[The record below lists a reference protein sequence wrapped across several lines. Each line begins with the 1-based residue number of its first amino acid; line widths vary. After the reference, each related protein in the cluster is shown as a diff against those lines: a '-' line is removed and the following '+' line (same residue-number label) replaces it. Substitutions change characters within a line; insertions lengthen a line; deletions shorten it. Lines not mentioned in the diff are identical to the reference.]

1 MVCIIV
7 GSQGL
12 QNNRSHVYTA
22 GRIIAQSKTAV
33 RCLECQ
39 NLFDQSIAAPCTI
52 RRHLI
57 CHTIQCKQTVGIH
70 IRCLIVGETIAQR
83 LYQIILVGKVCRIFT
98 QQRQSQNQT
107 RIIRGFQ
114 RITIVCDFILHILQI
129 SNLFLCIHSTAGAQ
143 ISENRPLIVE
153 VGLILSA
160 QICLAMGDIILGNLQ
175 IIRSI
180 FSGSISNHYRKL
192 DRGAVCR
199 IVNGCTGNRNR
210 SCAQTIQSTGDGS
223 CIGIGR
229 NRFGNLYDAFFAVS
243 PDESGLCCIIGGYGN
258 IQINSLPLF
267 QGIALLRYNRIG
279 QRCLKGEYNLHILI
293 NIRIGFAGYPELC
306 STSFFR
312 HNTSTMQ
319 FMEFCNLRSQIGPDH
334 IAICGIGRSKGNVVF
349 RSRFLIAKND
359 TNIAAIHAVPF
370 LDHKGRWHMHF
381 NSGYRNL
388 IANDRERSRCF
399 FIVHHCNRHIALAF
413 INDLHLITQDTGNIG
428 IAAFR
433 HPCLGRNVDP
443 LTILQALDADDTG
456 GHTGNRIRILRIHF
470 RSIDRNLDF
479 RYTRRNFVNIESLG
493 ETISGYSCGDL
504 LDSMRLILTFGIDPV
519 SPLRFIIV
527 ISNTIAALPGKFGTK
542 VTDLKRTFVQSG
554 QGKSIILQF
563 LNAAVCVF
571 KIHIRHSGLRNGNF
585 DGIGHIASS
594 CGYRCLT
601 HGFTCQQAIFINGSN
616 TLIRNTPGNGIRCA
630 CRCQLC
636 FQLHRGAR
644 FQRNRFTIFDR
655 HCGCRNGLHDNLDCI
670 RNRTDCYGNICL
682 TFCYTSDLT
691 GSSIHADNA
700 IINTAPNHCICGIT
714 GRHGCLQRCTF
725 MDTQF
730 HFFALINF
738 YHSCAD
744 S

>member
-1 MVCIIV
+1 M
-7 GSQGL
+7 
-12 QNNRSHVYTA
+12 
-22 GRIIAQSKTAV
+22 
-33 RCLECQ
+33 
-39 NLFDQSIAAPCTI
+39 
-52 RRHLI
+52 
-57 CHTIQCKQTVGIH
+57 
-70 IRCLIVGETIAQR
+70 
-83 LYQIILVGKVCRIFT
+83 
-98 QQRQSQNQT
+98 
-107 RIIRGFQ
+107 
-114 RITIVCDFILHILQI
+114 
-129 SNLFLCIHSTAGAQ
+129 
-143 ISENRPLIVE
+143 
-153 VGLILSA
+153 SA

-180 FSGSISNHYRKL
+180 FSGSIANHYRKL

-210 SCAQTIQSTGDGS
+210 ACAQTIQSAGDSS

-229 NRFGNLYDAFFAVS
+229 NRFGDLYDALFAVG

-443 LTILQALDADDTG
+443 LAILQALDADDTG

-542 VTDLKRTFVQSG
+542 VTDLKRAFVQSG

-571 KIHIRHSGLRNGNF
+571 KIHIRYGGFRHSNL
-585 DGIGHIASS
+585 DGIGHIAGSRS
-594 CGYRCLT
+594 YRCLAYT
-601 HGFTCQQAIFINGSN
+601 FTGQQTGFINSCN
-616 TLIRNTPGNGIRCA
+616 TLIFDTPGNNICCTCGCHIY
-630 CRCQLC
+630 
-636 FQLHRGAR
+636 FQLHRSAR

-670 RNRTDCYGNICL
+670 RNRTDFYGNTCL
-682 TFCYTSDLT
+682 TFCYTGNLT
-691 GSSIHADNA
+691 GSGIHVDNA
-700 IINTAPNHCICGIT
+700 IICATPHHHIRGVAGS
-714 GRHGCLQRCTF
+714 HGCLQRCAF
-725 MDTQF
+725 IDTQF
-730 HFFALINF
+730 HFLTLGDF
-738 YHSCAD
+738 HGSCAD
-744 S
+744 SQCSYQCIRCILHISACRCGIHQNIQRSHIFRITCATFIPHVFANFAEIPNKSVLIDCTHFVYGLVGVNAAQNLVITQFIIGVIIRAVPFGIVSQNNPTISFDISIVQETVTLASILNTCDT